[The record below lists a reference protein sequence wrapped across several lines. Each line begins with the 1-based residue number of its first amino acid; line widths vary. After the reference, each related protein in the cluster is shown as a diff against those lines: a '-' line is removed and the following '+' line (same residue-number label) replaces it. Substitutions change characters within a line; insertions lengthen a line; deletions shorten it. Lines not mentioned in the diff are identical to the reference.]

1 MPPNAKGSF
10 PGVPC
15 QDPFWSF
22 CMTRLKKQSGDTM
35 DDLYAFIDT
44 CATAFLATDLVARD
58 LACNIRPLSFFS
70 MWGSSE
76 WSRHSTLF
84 SLLQS
89 M

>member
-58 LACNIRPLSFFS
+58 LACNIRPLSFFQC
-70 MWGSSE
+70 GVVQNGPD
-76 WSRHSTLF
+76 TAPFF